1 MVFEVILKVRY
12 VSPYLLST
20 ITIPGMY
27 GKLNSYFRSLL
38 LRLSGDL
45 ESGWGGGIVP
55 QLVRELI

>member
-1 MVFEVILKVRY
+1 
-12 VSPYLLST
+12 
-20 ITIPGMY
+20 MY